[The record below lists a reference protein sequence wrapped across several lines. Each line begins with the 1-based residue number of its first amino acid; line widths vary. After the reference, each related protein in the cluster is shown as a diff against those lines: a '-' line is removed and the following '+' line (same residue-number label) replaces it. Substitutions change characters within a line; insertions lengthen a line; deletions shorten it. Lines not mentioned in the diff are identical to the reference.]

1 VAIDISI
8 GSTRG
13 NIPPGSYFI
22 INSLLTKTDI
32 LKNLKIAIQKSGR
45 LNEKSVQLLKNCGLD
60 FENYKSSLITTV
72 SNFNLEILFLR
83 DDDIPGY
90 VEQGIA
96 DLGIVGENVIDETQ
110 SKVQYLQ
117 RLGFGKCTLKLA
129 IAKDSPIERLEDLNG
144 KSIATSYPNI
154 LQQFLNDFKIK
165 ADIQEISGS
174 VEIAPGLG
182 LSDAICDIVS
192 TGGTLKSNGLKP
204 FADVRSSEA
213 ILIARDGI
221 EENPIIC
228 ELLQRVQ
235 SVLRAKETKYVVLNV
250 EKKNLEQITE
260 LLHGV
265 KSPTVV
271 PLAEEGW
278 VAVHTVIS
286 EDDFWEKINKL
297 KAAGAQGIVVM
308 PIEKI
313 IM

>member
-1 VAIDISI
+1 M
-8 GSTRG
+8 
-13 NIPPGSYFI
+13 
-22 INSLLTKTDI
+22 
-32 LKNLKIAIQKSGR
+32 KNLKIAIQKSGR

-60 FENYKSSLITTV
+60 FENYKSSLITIV

-96 DLGIVGENVIDETQ
+96 DLGIVGENVIDE
-110 SKVQYLQ
+110 SLAKVEYLQ

-129 IAKDSPIERLEDLNG
+129 VPNDAVYNDIKDLHG

-154 LQQFLNDFKIK
+154 LTKFLDQYGIN
-165 ADIQEISGS
+165 ADIQPISGS

-192 TGGTLKSNGLKP
+192 TGGTLKNNGLKP
-204 FADVRSSEA
+204 FADVSKSEA
-213 ILIARDGI
+213 ILIGRKGL
-221 EENPIIC
+221 EEDPILC
-228 ELLQRVQ
+228 ELLQRIQ

-250 EKKNLEQITE
+250 ERANVEKITS
-260 LLHGV
+260 LLQGV

-286 EDDFWEKINKL
+286 EDDFWGKINKL
-297 KAAGAQGIVVM
+297 KTAGAQGIVVM

-313 IM
+313 IV